1 MDTLHLVG
9 VVLLIAAATPVAFYV
24 WDLVSRWKKGPP
36 TIQPISTEAPAIEV
50 LREVTDEEFED
61 RAQAI
66 LDAVQSPK
74 PASEL
79 AKQGR
84 SRDR

>member
-1 MDTLHLVG
+1 MDWLHLTG
-9 VVLLIAAATPVAFYV
+9 VVLLIAAVTPVAFYV
-24 WDLVSRWKKGPP
+24 WDLVSRWKKGTPA
-36 TIQPISTEAPAIEV
+36 IQPISTESQAIEV
-50 LREVTDEEFED
+50 AQEVSREEFEE

-66 LDAVQSPK
+66 LDAVGSPK
-74 PASEL
+74 PASDL

>member
-1 MDTLHLVG
+1 MDWLHLAG
-9 VVLLIAAATPVAFYV
+9 VALLLTAVLPVVYYV
-24 WDLVSRWKKGPP
+24 WSVVSQRRHGPMP
-36 TIQPISTEAPAIEV
+36 VVPIATEARPIEV
-50 LREVTDEEFED
+50 LREVTDEEFEE
-61 RAQAI
+61 RAQSI

-84 SRDR
+84 SRER

>member
-9 VVLLIAAATPVAFYV
+9 VVLLIAAVTPVAFYV
-24 WDLVSRWKKGPP
+24 WNLVGRWKKGPSA
-36 TIQPISTEAPAIEV
+36 IQPISTEAPAIEV
-50 LREVTDEEFED
+50 LKEVTDEEFEE

-66 LDAVQSPK
+66 LNAVQSPK

-79 AKQGR
+79 DKQGR